1 MRLGEIVQNTLKGG
15 GTEKRGGEAKI
26 LKSEGGGGQTW
37 SRYRYGLKAGEG
49 DLDPTYRL
57 CNMN

>member
-26 LKSEGGGGQTW
+26 LKSEGGGGGGKLGQGIGTF
-37 SRYRYGLKAGEG
+37 
-49 DLDPTYRL
+49 
-57 CNMN
+57 